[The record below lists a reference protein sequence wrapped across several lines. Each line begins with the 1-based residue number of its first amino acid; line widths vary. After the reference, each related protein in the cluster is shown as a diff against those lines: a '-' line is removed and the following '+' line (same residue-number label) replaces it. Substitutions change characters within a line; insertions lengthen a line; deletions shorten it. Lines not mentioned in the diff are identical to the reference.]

1 MPSST
6 SSSENAY
13 PAPKTDFFDP
23 EHVDRPVPALPWRA
37 VSLAVAVAAIA
48 LTAGWEAYW
57 RANDYVANDFKNTP
71 ALWLQER
78 RKAKGD
84 ATVLIGSSRIFFDT
98 NLDAWEET
106 AGVRPVQLAL
116 EGTSPEA
123 FLADL
128 AGDEDFNGT
137 VIVGVTSG
145 LMFSGFMYRKEVL
158 DYARKESLSQRA
170 DHLLSLQL
178 EKYFAFI
185 DEQTRPK
192 SIIHYAAMP
201 LRDGMM
207 QRYDVPKLAT
217 LAIDRDAKVWKRV
230 AENPAYAENHKNSWR
245 DEMRFLSTPMPD
257 GRAPGDIPD
266 EKVTEIIQK
275 LKANIDKIRARG
287 GDVAFAR
294 FPYDGDY
301 RAFEDKYFPRE
312 RFWNRLLAETDSAG
326 VFWLD
331 HPQLQGYFLPEWS
344 HIEAKDAERY
354 TRALTP
360 ILYDAI
366 EKKKAER
373 AAR

>member
-1 MPSST
+1 VPSSI

-13 PAPKTDFFDP
+13 PAPKTEFFDP
-23 EHVDRPVPALPWRA
+23 EHVDRPVPSLPWL
-37 VSLAVAVAAIA
+37 VVTLAVVAATA
-48 LTAGWEAYW
+48 LLTAGWEYYW

-84 ATVLIGSSRIFFDT
+84 ATVLIGSSRIFFDS
-98 NLDAWEET
+98 NLDVWEGAT
-106 AGVRPVQLAL
+106 GVRPIQLSL

-128 AGDEDFNGT
+128 AGDEDFSGT

-158 DYARKESLSQRA
+158 DYSHNESLSQRA

-178 EKYFAFI
+178 EKNLAFI

-192 SIIHYAAMP
+192 SIIHYAALP
-201 LRDGMM
+201 LRDGMQ
-207 QRYDVPKLAT
+207 QRYDVPKIAT

-245 DEMRFLSTPMPD
+245 DEIRFLSTPGPD

-266 EKVTEIIQK
+266 EKVSELITNM
-275 LKANIDKIRARG
+275 KANIDKIRARG
-287 GDVAFAR
+287 GDVAFVR
-294 FPYDGDY
+294 FPYDGEY
-301 RAFEDKYFPRE
+301 RPFEDKFFPRE
-312 RFWNRLLAETDSAG
+312 RFWDRLVAETDSAG

-331 HPQLQGYFLPEWS
+331 HPELQGYFLPEWS
-344 HIEAKDAERY
+344 HIEAEDAKRF
-354 TRALTP
+354 TRNLTP
-360 ILYDAI
+360 ILYAEM

-373 AAR
+373 ASR